1 MHLTKMALT
10 CGIFFVSIFTTFTVH
25 AEESPTLRRIKER
38 GYLKCGV
45 SEGLPGFSYFND
57 DGTWSGL
64 DVDICRA
71 IAAAIFH
78 DDKHVRYTPLSAK
91 DRFTALQSGEIDIL
105 SRNTT
110 WTLTRDVE
118 IGLLFTTTVFYDGQG
133 FMVRKKSK
141 YKNLDDLKNVTICC
155 QGGTTTELNTADY
168 FKQRNINYQIITFE
182 KDGEMIAAYDQGRCD
197 VYTGDRSALAA
208 QRLRLRNPADHMI
221 LPETISKEPLA
232 PAVRQED
239 AEWLDIVR
247 WIIYGLMNAEESGIN
262 QANLDQ
268 MLKSNDPAIQRLLG
282 TDLDLGSYLGL
293 SRDFLSQ
300 AIRVTGNYG
309 EIFERNVGENSKLR
323 LHRGIN
329 NLWNQGGLIY
339 GAPYR

>member
-1 MHLTKMALT
+1 MHLTKIALT
-10 CGIFFVSIFTTFTVH
+10 CGLFFVSIFGTFSVY
-25 AEESPTLRRIKER
+25 AEESPTLQRIKKR

-71 IAAAIFH
+71 IAGAIFH

-91 DRFTALQSGEIDIL
+91 DRFTALQSGEVDIL

-133 FMVRKKSK
+133 FMVRTKSK
-141 YKNLDDLKNVTICC
+141 YKSLEDLKDVTICC
-155 QGGTTTELNTADY
+155 QGGTTTELNAADY
-168 FKQRNINYQIITFE
+168 FKQRGISYQIITFE

-197 VYTGDRSALAA
+197 VYTGDRAALAA
-208 QRLRLRNPADHMI
+208 QRLRLRKPAEHTI

-247 WIIYGLMNAEESGIN
+247 WIIYGLMNAEEAGIN
-262 QANLDQ
+262 QDNLDQ
-268 MLKSNDPAIQRLLG
+268 MAKSNDPAIQRLLG

-293 SRDFLSQ
+293 SRDFLYQ
-300 AIRVTGNYG
+300 AIKVAGNYG
-309 EIFERNVGENSKLR
+309 EIFERNVGEKSKLK
-323 LHRGIN
+323 LHRGLN